1 MKSSHQT
8 RTPVILMAFS
18 MILLVVL
25 QSLWLR
31 TEYNSALSS
40 FSRETNIVFRSTL
53 HQMADSVFFGSI
65 QDIVNDSL
73 VKKGHKKL
81 EGLTREGIRQ
91 IDITHQKNENII
103 KEDGD
108 TIENDFKRISVL
120 IMNPD
125 NPQDSI
131 IVRGETTHGRQ
142 DMRWVFSDGLSS
154 YNADSIALFYQ
165 KNISPEYA
173 RLSFKVLEKEFSFP
187 HNRSQG
193 RMSADS
199 LPFTTSWYPFAQKL
213 YAIEFENGHGLILGK
228 LLPQFGFSLLTT
240 GLILFSFLMVYRS
253 LRSQKRLMEQKD
265 SFINN
270 VTHELKTPVA
280 SVGVAIE
287 AIKNFNVH
295 NNKEKTMEYLDL
307 ANLELERLNNLI
319 EKILNTSVIDYHK
332 EIRQNQ
338 SLVNVDAIVEKVL
351 SSFSLTVQE
360 KNIGV
365 HFEKIG
371 NLQIKAN
378 EDHLTQAI
386 YNLVD
391 NAFKYAHDGKYL
403 KITLGELPHDVVL
416 EIEDKGPGI
425 APEHQSRVFEKFY
438 RIPTGNVH
446 NVKGYGLGLHYV
458 EGVVKQHDGK
468 ISLESLPGEGCKFI
482 VKLKKQHP

>member
-1 MKSSHQT
+1 MKNSHQT

-18 MILLVVL
+18 LILLVVL
-25 QSLWLR
+25 QGLWLR
-31 TEYNSALSS
+31 TEYNSALNS
-40 FSRETNIVFRSTL
+40 FSRETNIIFRSTL

-65 QDIVNDSL
+65 QNIVNDSL
-73 VKKGHKKL
+73 AKKGLKKL
-81 EGLTREGIRQ
+81 EGLTIDGIRK
-91 IDITHQKNENII
+91 IDITHQKNEDII
-103 KEDGD
+103 EENGD
-108 TIENDFKRISVL
+108 TIENDSKRISVL

-125 NPQDSI
+125 NPKDSI
-131 IVRGETTHGRQ
+131 IVRGETSRGRQ
-142 DMRWVFSDGLSS
+142 DMRWVFSDELTG
-154 YNADSIALFYQ
+154 YDADSIAHFYRS
-165 KNISPEYA
+165 NLSPEFA
-173 RLSFKVLEKEFSFP
+173 RLSFKVLEKEFNFP
-187 HNRSQG
+187 HSRSQG

-213 YAIEFENGHGLILGK
+213 YAIEFENGNGLIMSK
-228 LLPQFGFSLLTT
+228 LLPQFGFSILTT

-307 ANLELERLNNLI
+307 ANLELERLTNLI

-338 SLVNVDAIVEKVL
+338 RMVNVGSIIENVI
-351 SSFSLTVQE
+351 SSFKLTAQKRNMDVQIA
-360 KNIGV
+360 KN
-365 HFEKIG
+365 G
-371 NLQIKAN
+371 NLQVNAN
-378 EDHLTQAI
+378 EEHLTQAI

-391 NAFKYAHDGKYL
+391 NAFKYAHEGKYL
-403 KITLGELPHDVVL
+403 KISIGELPHEVML

-425 APEHQSRVFEKFY
+425 SHEHHARIFEKFY

-458 EGVVKQHDGK
+458 KGVVEQHDG
-468 ISLESLPGEGCKFI
+468 IITLESLPGEGCKFI
-482 VKLKKQHP
+482 VKIKKQHP